1 MYKRDGQHTY
11 SASDL
16 VGFLECGH
24 RTSLD
29 LLDLESP
36 LERAPADEQVEL
48 IQDKG
53 FAHEAAYL
61 ERLRA
66 AGGRMVELSST
77 GNPADNL
84 AATHAAMA
92 DGADVIFQAA
102 LAEGVYIGYAD
113 FLRRVEL
120 PSALG
125 AWSYEVADTKLAH
138 RPKPKFMIQLAH
150 YSALLAKA
158 QGRQPDHMHLAL
170 GNGTERSFR
179 VADFMAYYGRLR
191 QRFEAFVQSRP
202 ENTLEKCDH

>member
-138 RPKPKFMIQLAH
+138 RPKPKFMIQLTH

-158 QGRQPDHMHLAL
+158 LDGPV
-170 GNGTERSFR
+170 FR
-179 VADFMAYYGRLR
+179 
-191 QRFEAFVQSRP
+191 AFCVSASSVREGHGQSAKGSEGAP
-202 ENTLEKCDH
+202 PGGLFSYNQSTPV